1 MLGRRSKGVDDS
13 TPDAPGSSGLRTPVT
28 PDAPQVSMGVGE
40 GQAEEGTTREGVIGG
55 ERGPFLA
62 KGSEAKRAVVIAGV
76 GSGSAFRG

>member
-1 MLGRRSKGVDDS
+1 
-13 TPDAPGSSGLRTPVT
+13 
-28 PDAPQVSMGVGE
+28 MGVGE

-76 GSGSAFRG
+76 GSGSAFRGEDQRSSSLRATDLFRRMVRRISGRTMIDD